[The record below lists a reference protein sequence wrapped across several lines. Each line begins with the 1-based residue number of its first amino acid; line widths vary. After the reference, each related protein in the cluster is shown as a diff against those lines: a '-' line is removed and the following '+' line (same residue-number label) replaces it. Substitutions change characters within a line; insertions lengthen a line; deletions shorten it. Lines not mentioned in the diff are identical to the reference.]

1 MLKGLLAIAGLLTL
15 TACNMVVTDK
25 PMFSAA
31 DGAGAPP
38 LRAGV
43 WRIDDPA
50 CAFDERQAQNQWP
63 ECAHASPPLGET
75 APWLLVAGAPPLL
88 QMPLPLPKGTSV
100 SVDYFY
106 MAYRPLKVDEKGRVV
121 EMATWFVQCG
131 APPPPAPGPVKLEPG
146 AKDLSAL
153 GKAALTKAPFPGLT
167 LRTDMADC
175 TAATPVALRNAARAS
190 EGLEHPLRISH
201 WVRDAGPGD
210 KPAITADAFNALMQ
224 ASPGP

>member
-1 MLKGLLAIAGLLTL
+1 MFKRLLAAASLASL

-50 CAFDERQAQNQWP
+50 CAFDDHLAQSQWP

-88 QMPLPLPKGTSV
+88 QMPLPLPSGTSV
-100 SVDYFY
+100 SLYYFY
-106 MAYRPLKVDEKGRVV
+106 MAYRPLKLDAKGRVV

-131 APPPPAPGPVKLEPG
+131 APPPPEPGPVKLEPD

-175 TAATPVALRNAARAS
+175 TADSPAALRNAAKAS
-190 EGLEHPLRISH
+190 EALEHPLRVSR
-201 WVRDAGPGD
+201 WVREAGPGD
-210 KPAITADAFNALMQ
+210 KPAMSADSFKALMR
-224 ASPGP
+224 ASPGA